1 MNPELTTLPTTNN
14 KYAVPLPP
22 PPGHGLLTA
31 AAAVEPAT
39 ERDVAVAAE
48 LVGRACVANGCKCAA
63 GTIPGIYCGSCLRPP
78 VGNGAVI
85 IAKLNV
91 HHVYQC
97 GSGGS
102 CCDYGTASDCMT
114 PQARCA
120 SGIAGSG

>member
-1 MNPELTTLPTTNN
+1 MQFR
-14 KYAVPLPP
+14 A
-22 PPGHGLLTA
+22 LLILATASLAA
-31 AAAVEPAT
+31 AAAVEPAA
-39 ERDVAVAAE
+39 ERDIAVPAE
-48 LVGRACVANGCKCAA
+48 LVGRACVANGCKCAS

-85 IAKLNV
+85 TAKLNV

-114 PQARCA
+114 PHARCA